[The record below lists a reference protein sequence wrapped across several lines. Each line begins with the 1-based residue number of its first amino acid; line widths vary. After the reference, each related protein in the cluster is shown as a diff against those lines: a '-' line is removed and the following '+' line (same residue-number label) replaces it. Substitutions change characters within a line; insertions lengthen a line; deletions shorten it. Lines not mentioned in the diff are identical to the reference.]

1 MLRNSLLLFFGF
13 ILTAC
18 GGGGGSV
25 TESYSTIRV
34 FGDGAGVGRAT
45 SSAGV
50 EAYFISPEIVETIYY
65 ANANADNQVTP
76 DLNIS
81 DYPLVG
87 QLGGYDFREGT
98 VDGVPMTA
106 VYKTGEPGD
115 ADSAVMYF
123 LVDDTQLVFTSL
135 NKLTGSPRGT
145 YTFTGLYSVDDRF
158 LDFTEIGDVILD
170 ANFSNGSFTINANSA
185 STQLQGSGFLNTS
198 SGQISSIDLNF
209 TEPGVWA
216 EKASILGSVGGRN
229 ATTVTGVWH
238 TNEDTPAYEGAIIA
252 HR

>member
-13 ILTAC
+13 LLTAC

-81 DYPLVG
+81 DYPLVA

-158 LDFTEIGDVILD
+158 LDFTKSLRQRYKKLQQCLQLIGVRVRPHCVISEPLAFTSSPLNYARYD
-170 ANFSNGSFTINANSA
+170 RKLPKKCSNCKRTPSNG
-185 STQLQGSGFLNTS
+185 
-198 SGQISSIDLNF
+198 ISP
-209 TEPGVWA
+209 T
-216 EKASILGSVGGRN
+216 
-229 ATTVTGVWH
+229 
-238 TNEDTPAYEGAIIA
+238 
-252 HR
+252 